1 MTEIPKEQFYGAGFL
16 DTVTFPNVTTVGSHA
31 FTYSHFGGV
40 SLHNVTEIPSYM
52 FLACLW
58 LKKIDMPKLR
68 TGNVACFYTCGL
80 EEAVFPELET
90 AGNTFLGGCPYL
102 RIAYLPKL
110 KVFESSLLARNPN
123 LQTVILGPEVKSFN
137 TNVFSQSNPG
147 LEIWHTCTTPA
158 NGNANSLK
166 ISDGVYPV
174 VWVGPGLKE
183 TFKASAT
190 YAPCDVREVGVKG
203 VTFGKDT
210 VTAVTLDGATLSAS
224 GIAEVADSMAG
235 RVPKIFLEGIGGP
248 ALLSLRPQVEYR
260 LKGGA
265 SVRKASA
272 KLDGMNVSVK
282 LTGLKDSKTYEYRWI
297 CSRDTAVN
305 TSWREFST
313 KTWSDDIDYTDGT
326 LWLNEDWYGQDNGT
340 VNFID
345 STGLVYPRSYRHVNK
360 DHKFGV
366 TSQYGT
372 LYGGRMYVVSKQ
384 AGDNGGILTVT
395 DARTLRRIAST
406 SDFGGADGRAFCGAT
421 PEKGYVSTN
430 NGIFAVALDSLR
442 VLGRIGGTSTGS
454 DLYSGQVGDMIS
466 CPQLTSLNIPGSVK
480 KIPYEL
486 CHNDAKLVNLTL
498 NEGTTSIGTAAF
510 HGLRNLK
517 SFTIPSTVTEI
528 VGNPISYTGVRD
540 DKLVCKS
547 PEFIAE
553 NGILY
558 SKDRTRLISY
568 NNSATTFNVPA
579 GIKEISA
586 YAFADDVG
594 QTLTEVTL
602 PDGVTTLGTAAFGW
616 YNKLKSINLPSSIT
630 TLEEQVFDYCSSL
643 RKIEIPEGIKEIKRE
658 SFYYCKMLNNVKLPE
673 SLQILGQTAFGY
685 CSQLDSIALPANVKK
700 IGQRAFAGCN
710 KLRSITCFGATPA
723 TLSGA
728 ATATFVAATVNSGR
742 LHVPT
747 EAVDAYKN
755 ANGWK
760 SFVNIIGD
768 VNGVISIDNDNEPC
782 WTVNGNMVEFAQDI
796 PYTVYSLDGRCCA
809 NGSNIAKRTVELPSG
824 IYILRAGNKSGKIV
838 VR

>member
-1 MTEIPKEQFYGAGFL
+1 MFAYCTSLASIDIPEGIDTVPDWCFAWAGLTQVKLPTTLRHVGEAGFCNIIAPSITL
-16 DTVTFPNVTTVGSHA
+16 PEGVVSIGSNSFSQNTALTSVMLPSTLRHIGEYAFALSPFTT
-31 FTYSHFGGV
+31 
-40 SLHNVTEIPSYM
+40 I
-52 FLACLW
+52 
-58 LKKIDMPKLR
+58 KLPE
-68 TGNVACFYTCGL
+68 GL
-80 EEAVFPELET
+80 ET
-90 AGNTFLGGCPYL
+90 LGQC
-102 RIAYLPKL
+102 
-110 KVFESSLLARNPN
+110 
-123 LQTVILGPEVKSFN
+123 
-137 TNVFSQSNPG
+137 
-147 LEIWHTCTTPA
+147 
-158 NGNANSLK
+158 
-166 ISDGVYPV
+166 
-174 VWVGPGLKE
+174 
-183 TFKASAT
+183 
-190 YAPCDVREVGVKG
+190 
-203 VTFGKDT
+203 
-210 VTAVTLDGATLSAS
+210 
-224 GIAEVADSMAG
+224 
-235 RVPKIFLEGIGGP
+235 
-248 ALLSLRPQVEYR
+248 
-260 LKGGA
+260 
-265 SVRKASA
+265 
-272 KLDGMNVSVK
+272 
-282 LTGLKDSKTYEYRWI
+282 
-297 CSRDTAVN
+297 
-305 TSWREFST
+305 
-313 KTWSDDIDYTDGT
+313 
-326 LWLNEDWYGQDNGT
+326 
-340 VNFID
+340 
-345 STGLVYPRSYRHVNK
+345 
-360 DHKFGV
+360 
-366 TSQYGT
+366 
-372 LYGGRMYVVSKQ
+372 
-384 AGDNGGILTVT
+384 
-395 DARTLRRIAST
+395 
-406 SDFGGADGRAFCGAT
+406 AF
-421 PEKGYVSTN
+421 
-430 NGIFAVALDSLR
+430 
-442 VLGRIGGTSTGS
+442 
-454 DLYSGQVGDMIS
+454 IS

-486 CHNDAKLVNLTL
+486 CHNDAKLVNITL

-568 NNSATTFNVPA
+568 NNSANTFNVPA

-586 YAFADDVG
+586 YAFADAVG

-616 YNKLKSINLPSSIT
+616 CNKLKSINLPSSIT

-685 CSQLDSIALPANVKK
+685 CSQVDSIALPANVKK
-700 IGQRAFAGCN
+700 IGQRAFADCN